1 MSERVGKRPA
11 YTDDLWH
18 RANAALASARR
29 KEMSD
34 GSIFAVAGRNSRLS
48 GGDKTDQKDPAFK
61 V

>member
-1 MSERVGKRPA
+1 M
-11 YTDDLWH
+11 TWH

-34 GSIFAVAGRNSRLS
+34 RSIFAVAGRNSRLS

>member
-1 MSERVGKRPA
+1 MWR
-11 YTDDLWH
+11 

-34 GSIFAVAGRNSRLS
+34 RSMFAAAGRTVRPSH
-48 GGDKTDQKDPAFK
+48 GDKTGQQDPAFK